1 MIELNRDN
9 IHIGKAFVV
18 VRGWEPISIGACV
31 ECRFNVR
38 EKFGVNSSPE
48 YGEPWIKLYVYY
60 NPFENYL
67 RMEYYI
73 VSNDGCA
80 HGFYDPTPTE
90 GETIISMLEEC
101 CKKETGMTCSEW
113 LQKELKEK

>member
-1 MIELNRDN
+1 MIEFNRDN
-9 IHIGKAFVV
+9 IHIGKEFVV
-18 VRGWEPISIGACV
+18 VREWEPISIGAYV

-38 EKFGVNSSPE
+38 EKFGVNSLPE

-60 NPFENYL
+60 NPWENYL
-67 RMEYYI
+67 RMEYDI
-73 VSNDGCA
+73 VSNDSCA

-101 CKKETGMTCSEW
+101 CMKETGMTCSKW
-113 LQKELKEK
+113 LRKKLKKK